1 MFQWARKI
9 SLVLEISISGS
20 RKRGKTTWKT
30 TTNTAEKKKWK
41 L

>member
-20 RKRGKTTWKT
+20 RNEVKRHE
-30 TTNTAEKKKWK
+30 EKQIIKQRSEKI
-41 L
+41 

>member
-20 RKRGKTTWKT
+20 RKRGKKQCRTV
-30 TTNTAEKKKWK
+30 EKEE
-41 L
+41 